1 MKLLKKV
8 SVLVVAVAMM
18 LNIVSPTLTFAG
30 TVEQGS
36 LQINREGAT
45 YNLYKV
51 LDSETEV
58 IGDKEIPIFSVN
70 SSFTSFFNGD
80 SEYTFESDKG
90 ILKNGV
96 LVVSSDKLLG
106 TDSTE
111 DYITGCGRDL
121 ALQS

>member
-18 LNIVSPTLTFAG
+18 VGIISPTFTAASVVG
-30 TVEQGS
+30 KGS

-90 ILKNGV
+90 IL
-96 LVVSSDKLLG
+96 
-106 TDSTE
+106 
-111 DYITGCGRDL
+111 
-121 ALQS
+121 

>member
-30 TVEQGS
+30 TVEKGS

-51 LDSETEV
+51 LNSETEV
-58 IGDKEIPIFSVN
+58 IGDKEIPIF
-70 SSFTSFFNGD
+70 TGD
-80 SEYTFESDKG
+80 DRSY
-90 ILKNGV
+90 I
-96 LVVSSDKLLG
+96 
-106 TDSTE
+106 E
-111 DYITGCGRDL
+111 DLIYVGETAD
-121 ALQS
+121 

>member
-30 TVEQGS
+30 TVKQGS

-51 LDSETEV
+51 LDSKTET
-58 IGDKEIPIFSVN
+58 IGDKDIPIFSVN
-70 SSFTSFFNGD
+70 SSFTSFFNGY
-80 SEYTFESDKG
+80 S
-90 ILKNGV
+90 
-96 LVVSSDKLLG
+96 
-106 TDSTE
+106 
-111 DYITGCGRDL
+111 
-121 ALQS
+121 